1 MIMVATGDLHSTG
14 KTPRARL
21 DSLPQALWLKRDEIL
36 QICRDHEAKFL
47 LLPGDVFDYPYQSY
61 QTFIEVWRWMG
72 ALDDN
77 GTEVLAVYGQ
87 HDLWHHSLETA
98 SNTALGALANV
109 EVVKIL
115 GADPYRKGNFHFY
128 GASWEEEIPSIVDL
142 TKVNILLIHK
152 TISPK
157 KPWGTAKEGVDYVS
171 PEVLYD
177 KDWFDFVVC
186 GDWHGQFYW
195 RSKADTHI
203 LNPGA
208 LARKTGGY
216 EDYDRH
222 PSIVLWDTDENDV
235 EEVLLDS
242 AKPSEEILTREQIE
256 VLVKHT
262 KRMKD
267 FTSRLKAGGGAIG
280 PKYMVHLVVE
290 MNRLRKEG
298 ALDSDVESRI
308 LETIEAST
316 YKDLLSQELAR
327 HGKEKEKPRRRKKVI
342 RAGR

>member
-1 MIMVATGDLHSTG
+1 MIIVAAGDLHSTG

-21 DSLPQALWLKRDEIL
+21 DNLPQALWLKRDEIL
-36 QICRDHEAKFL
+36 QTCRTYEAKFL

-61 QTFIEVWRWMG
+61 QIFITIWRWLE
-72 ALDDN
+72 ALREN
-77 GTEVLAVYGQ
+77 KTEALAVYGQ

-98 SNTALGALANV
+98 YNTALGGLADV
-109 EVVKIL
+109 GIVRIL
-115 GADPYRKGNFHFY
+115 GKEPYRRGDFHFY
-128 GASWEEEIPSIVDL
+128 GASWGEEIPSIVDI
-142 TKVNILLIHK
+142 TKKNVLLIHR

-157 KPWGTAKEGVDYVS
+157 KPWATAKEGVDYVS

-195 RSKADTHI
+195 RSKANTHI
-203 LNPGA
+203 VNPGA

-222 PSIVLWDTDENDV
+222 PSIVIWDTEENDV
-235 EEVLLDS
+235 EEILLDS
-242 AKPSEEILTREQIE
+242 ARPSEEVLTREQIE

-262 KRMKD
+262 KRMKE
-267 FTSRLKAGGGAIG
+267 FTSRLKAGGGAMG
-280 PKYMVHLVVE
+280 PKYMTHLVTE

-298 ALDSDVESRI
+298 VLDSSVESKI
-308 LETIEAST
+308 LETINASM
-316 YKDLLSQELAR
+316 YKDLLSQEIEE
-327 HGKEKEKPRRRKKVI
+327 HGKDKKKLKRGKEA
-342 RAGR
+342 AGQSR

>member
-1 MIMVATGDLHSTG
+1 MIVVATGDLHSTG
-14 KTPRARL
+14 RSPRARL
-21 DSLPQALWLKRDEIL
+21 DNLPRALWEKRDEIL
-36 QICRDHEAKFL
+36 RTCRTYEAKFL

-61 QTFIEVWRWMG
+61 QIFISVWRWMEELRG
-72 ALDDN
+72 N

-98 SNTALGALANV
+98 YNTALGGLA
-109 EVVKIL
+109 EVGIVKIL
-115 GADPYRKGNFHFY
+115 GKEPYRREGFHFY
-128 GASWEEEIPSIVDL
+128 GASWEEEIPAIKDL
-142 TKVNILLIHK
+142 SKVNVLLIHK

-157 KPWGTAKEGVDYVS
+157 KPWVTAKEGVDYVS

-195 RSKADTHI
+195 RSKANTHI
-203 LNPGA
+203 VNPGA

-235 EEVLLDS
+235 EEVLLES
-242 AKPSEEILTREQIE
+242 ARPSEEVLTREQIE

-262 KRMKD
+262 KRMKE

-280 PKYMVHLVVE
+280 PKYMVHLVAE
-290 MNRLRKEG
+290 LNRLRKEKI
-298 ALDSDVESRI
+298 LDSSVENKI
-308 LETIEAST
+308 LEAIDASM
-316 YKDLLSQELAR
+316 YKNLLSQEL
-327 HGKEKEKPRRRKKVI
+327 EKYGEEEKKPKRRKKI
-342 RAGR
+342 ARKS